1 MRTAELRVCPRVV
14 DIRLTTARTDDMP
27 HANLQRSATRSRP
40 SGRSRHRRL
49 PCLRWSHAWI
59 AGLALLA
66 LAVQEGRA
74 RAGERKPAAAVPA
87 TPGGV
92 QKLVNAMRKEL
103 ALTHRVSVELV
114 EHNPLKASVEPVKV
128 VTRKGTTQAFRLSI
142 ERAFV
147 DKLSAEELRA
157 VVAHELGHVWI
168 YTHHPYLQT
177 EQLANVIAM
186 RIVPREHIVK
196 VYSKVWA
203 EAGPAGSLPRF
214 AEEPVA
220 AGLGSARPQK

>member
-1 MRTAELRVCPRVV
+1 MCTAELRVCPRVV

-27 HANLQRSATRSRP
+27 HANPQRSVARSRP
-40 SGRSRHRRL
+40 SARSRHRRL
-49 PCLRWSHAWI
+49 PRLRWSHAWI
-59 AGLALLA
+59 AGLAMLA
-66 LAVQEGRA
+66 LLVQEGRA
-74 RAGERKPAAAVPA
+74 RAGERAPAAAPA
-87 TPGGV
+87 TPGAV

-114 EHNPLKASVEPVKV
+114 AHNPLKASVEPVKV

-142 ERAFV
+142 ERAFL
-147 DKLSAEELRA
+147 DKLSTDELRA
-157 VVAHELGHVWI
+157 VIAHELGHVWI

-177 EQLANVIAM
+177 EQLANTIAM
-186 RIVPREHIVK
+186 RIVPRENIVK

-220 AGLGSARPQK
+220 AGLGSARPPK